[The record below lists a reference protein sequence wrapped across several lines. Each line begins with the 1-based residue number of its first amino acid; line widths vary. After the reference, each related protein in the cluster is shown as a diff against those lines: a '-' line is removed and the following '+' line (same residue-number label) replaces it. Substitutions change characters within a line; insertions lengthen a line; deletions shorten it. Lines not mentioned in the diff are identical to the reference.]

1 MEAYNELLKRNH
13 ITHTI
18 DLRIRCSPEELKLIS
33 DCVFRGLT
41 TAPSLPVVSKAAIN
55 LKVYCSDTRSV
66 M

>member
-33 DCVFRGLT
+33 EHVFRGIIVQT
-41 TAPSLPVVSKAAIN
+41 QEASCKTPSHPQ
-55 LKVYCSDTRSV
+55 
-66 M
+66 